1 MNRHAGDVLHPAHIK
16 GEAGSTFHVPAWAAW
31 LTVPG
36 AAVFL
41 LLAGLIYVEP
51 PLYQAEAQVL
61 IGPRS
66 AELIGLRSHLDSAQT
81 HGRLD
86 STAGQAQLIAS
97 RDLARQAIK
106 ELGLISNPE
115 FGKGAQGSTPFA
127 RALIFL
133 GLMRDPALYS
143 VEDLALEAYQK
154 RLDVEALNGTSFIT
168 VAFQSKDPDL
178 AAKAANRIAELY
190 LEMRRTASPRHHN
203 DSAMIVSRATPPL
216 QPFYPDNRLLLLSA
230 AATIVLAGVGL
241 TLTANPLRP
250 RTKIP
255 HEPPSRPE
263 TPRRVFAGSAGPQNP
278 GIEPRSKDSVQS
290 ASLEMDAV
298 GKATA
303 MDKLLS
309 RISSCPWT
317 VSTAAQAKLGRKILV
332 TSLGL
337 PQNMSGLTWEL
348 AHRLSPVGSSIMIG
362 LDSSSLLDS
371 TFNSSWPGGFQE
383 PGLRELLDGTA
394 SFTDVIHRD
403 PASRLHVLG
412 AGTEGPFDVFKIRAV
427 LDALA
432 ETYGFLLIVAPPLDR
447 NGFTEALVSSADFV
461 VLALPAVL
469 QGSLLIETQTRLL
482 EAGAG
487 EVLPI
492 NEAHLL
498 PQNLRRNAA

>member
-1 MNRHAGDVLHPAHIK
+1 MNRHAGDVFHPAHIK
-16 GEAGSTFHVPAWAAW
+16 GGAGSIFHFPAWAAW

-41 LLAGLIYVEP
+41 LLAGLIYAEP
-51 PLYQAEAQVL
+51 PLYRAEAQAL
-61 IGPRS
+61 IGPRT

-106 ELGLISNPE
+106 ELGLISHPE
-115 FGKGAQGSTPFA
+115 FGTGAQRSTPFA

-143 VEDLALEAYQK
+143 VEDLALEAFQK
-154 RLDVEALNGTSFIT
+154 RLQVESLNGTSFIT
-168 VAFQSKDPDL
+168 IAFQSKDPEL
-178 AAKAANRIAELY
+178 AAKVANRIAELY
-190 LEMRRTASPRHHN
+190 LEMRRAASPQHHN
-203 DSAMIVSRATPPL
+203 DGATIVSRATPPL
-216 QPFYPDNRLLLLSA
+216 QAFYPDNRLLLLSA

-241 TLTANPLRP
+241 TLTANPMRP

-255 HEPPSRPE
+255 HEPPCRPE
-263 TPRRVFAGSAGPQNP
+263 RPRRVFAGSAGPQNP
-278 GIEPRSKDSVQS
+278 ATEPRSKDSAQS
-290 ASLEMDAV
+290 ASLETDAV

-309 RISSCPWT
+309 RINSCTWT
-317 VSTAAQAKLGRKILV
+317 VSATAQARRGRKILV

-337 PQNMSGLTWEL
+337 PQNISGLTWEL
-348 AHRLSPVGSSIMIG
+348 AHRLSPVGSSIVIG
-362 LDSSSLLDS
+362 LDSCFLLDS
-371 TFNSSWPGGFQE
+371 TFNSSWPGCSQE

-394 SFTDVIHRD
+394 SFTEVIHRD

-412 AGTEGPFDVFKIRAV
+412 AGNEGPFDVFKIRAV
-427 LDALA
+427 LDTLA
-432 ETYGFLLIVAPPLDR
+432 ETYGFLLILAPPLDR
-447 NGFTEALVSSADFV
+447 NGFTEVLVSSADFV

-469 QGSLLIETQTRLL
+469 QGSLLFETQTRLL

-492 NEAHLL
+492 SEAHLL